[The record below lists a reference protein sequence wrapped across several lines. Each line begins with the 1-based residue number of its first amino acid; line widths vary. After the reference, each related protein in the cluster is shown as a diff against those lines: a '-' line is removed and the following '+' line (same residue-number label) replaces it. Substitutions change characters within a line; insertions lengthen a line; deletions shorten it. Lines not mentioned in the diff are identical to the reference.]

1 MDNFDQN
8 QNNNSSQVTD
18 NPVPHDQTQ
27 NQSFVTPSSDVE
39 IESQPVFPKVES
51 SEQNIS
57 DPPII
62 KKGYGDNYE
71 ENEGVKEI
79 PVSHLTTEQVIFE
92 DTKNYPQAQPKNQEI
107 NEDNK
112 VQKAIDKLAAEAIKE
127 PIIQKPAEVA
137 SVEIKEVS
145 TQRIPTNMESEIA
158 SQSSVPP
165 ITTAVDNQGV
175 SMANDQFVEKL
186 DLEPNAQQVF
196 EEAASS
202 DNPEQVFDA
211 VEQSKDEKLAQ
222 ELIQKSGLSPEIV
235 QKALQEKTQKIQEEQ
250 SSVPPRPISE
260 VTTQEAKAVLGE
272 EEYQKEAQDLQSIN
286 QPSSDNN
293 SNS

>member
-1 MDNFDQN
+1 M
-8 QNNNSSQVTD
+8 
-18 NPVPHDQTQ
+18 
-27 NQSFVTPSSDVE
+27 E